1 MPEPIRMKFG
11 GYGPPTTHF
20 SRGMKV
26 IGDSLVRQLGARVA
40 VDYLW
45 NVMDEG
51 LNPSTIPGLAAEGK
65 LTLGYL
71 STSSLADEV
80 KEVGVTDL
88 PFLFASEEE
97 ARAAM
102 DGALG
107 QFLTQRMEAA
117 HPGFRVL
124 GYFENGF
131 RHVSNRLR
139 PVREPADM
147 KGLRIRALD
156 SAVQVRTLELLGTI
170 PFPMGLPA
178 AIKAMTAGEV
188 DAQENPFA
196 NTVTYGVHKLH
207 KFHTA
212 TNHFYISRGIFVN
225 RAAFESWPADVQ
237 AAMRAAVREGV
248 EAQRG
253 FAVAEERDSRRI
265 IEESGGEVL
274 DLTPAERAAFVAAV
288 QPVYEEAR
296 KTAGEEVFRLL
307 PRQGAVAMA

>member
-1 MPEPIRMKFG
+1 MAEPIRMKFG
-11 GYGPPTTHF
+11 GYGPPSTHF

-26 IGDSLVRQLGARVA
+26 IGDRLAARFGDRVA
-40 VDYLW
+40 IDHLW

-51 LNPSTIPGLAAEGK
+51 LRPTDIHEFVSRGT

-80 KEVGVTDL
+80 PEVGVTDL

-107 QFLTQRMEAA
+107 RFLTERMEQR

-131 RHVSNRLR
+131 RHISNRLHPIR
-139 PVREPADM
+139 TPADM
-147 KGLRIRALD
+147 KGMRMRALD
-156 SAVQVRTLELLGTI
+156 SDVQARSLELLGAV
-170 PFPMGLPA
+170 PFRMGLQE

-212 TNHFYISRGIFVN
+212 SRHFYISRGVFVN
-225 RAAFESWPADVQ
+225 RAAFDSWPQDIRE
-237 AAMRAAVREGV
+237 AMRDAVQEAV
-248 EAQRG
+248 AAQRG
-253 FAVAEERDSRRI
+253 FAVAEEAESRGI
-265 IEESGGEVL
+265 IAAGGGEVI
-274 DLTPAERAAFVAAV
+274 DLSEAERAAFVAAV
-288 QPVYEEAR
+288 QPVYAEAR
-296 KTAGEEVFRLL
+296 ARCGDAVFSLL
-307 PRQGAVAMA
+307 PDARAKVG

>member
-1 MPEPIRMKFG
+1 MAEPIRMKFG
-11 GYGPPTTHF
+11 GYGPPSTHF

-26 IGDSLVRQLGARVA
+26 IGDRLAARFGDRVA
-40 VDYLW
+40 IEYLW

-51 LNPSTIPGLAAEGK
+51 LRPTDIHEFVSRGT

-71 STSSLADEV
+71 STSSLADAV
-80 KEVGVTDL
+80 PEVGVTDL

-97 ARAAM
+97 ARGAM

-107 QFLTQRMEAA
+107 RFLTQRMEQQ

-131 RHVSNRLR
+131 RHISNRLHPIR
-139 PVREPADM
+139 SPADM
-147 KGLRIRALD
+147 KGMRMRALD
-156 SAVQVRTLELLGTI
+156 SEVQARSLALLGAV
-170 PFPMGLPA
+170 PFRMGLQE

-212 TNHFYISRGIFVN
+212 SHHFYISRGIFVN
-225 RAAFESWPADVQ
+225 RAAFDAWPDDIRE
-237 AAMRAAVREGV
+237 AMRGAVRESV
-248 EAQRG
+248 AAQRG
-253 FAVAEERDSRRI
+253 FAVAEEAESRRI
-265 IEESGGEVL
+265 IEASGGAVI
-274 DLTPAERAAFVAAV
+274 DLTDAERAAFVAAV
-288 QPVYEEAR
+288 QPVYDEAR
-296 KTAGEEVFRLL
+296 KTCGDELFALL
-307 PRQGAVAMA
+307 PRQGAMV

>member
-1 MPEPIRMKFG
+1 MSEPIRMTFG

-20 SRGMKV
+20 SRGMKA
-26 IGDSLVRQLGARVA
+26 IGDALAARLGDRVA
-40 VDYLW
+40 IDYLW

-51 LNPSTIPGLAAEGK
+51 LRPTDIHRFVSQGR

-80 KEVGVTDL
+80 PEVGVADL

-107 QFLTQRMEAA
+107 TFLTQRMEAK

-139 PVREPADM
+139 AVRTPDDM
-147 KGLRIRALD
+147 RGLRMRALD
-156 SAVQVRTLELLGTI
+156 SAVQVRTLELIGAV
-170 PFPMGLPA
+170 PFPMGLQE

-212 TNHFYISRGIFVN
+212 THHFYISRGIFVN
-225 RAAFESWPADVQ
+225 RAAFESWPDDVR
-237 AAMRAAVREGV
+237 AAMHEAVREAV
-248 EAQRG
+248 AAQRG
-253 FAVAEERDSRRI
+253 FAVAEEAESRRI
-265 IEESGGEVL
+265 IEASGGEVI
-274 DLTPAERAAFVAAV
+274 DLAPAERDAFVAAV
-288 QPVYEEAR
+288 QPVYAEAR
-296 KTAGEEVFRLL
+296 ATCGEEVFSLL
-307 PRQGAVAMA
+307 PRQDAMA